1 MMRNKII
8 KAKHKFGANVIYRKT
23 ELENGVRLVTE
34 QVPGYESFALGY
46 CINIGS
52 ADDKKNYEGLAHFM
66 EHISFRRTKN
76 YTGKRLVN
84 EFESIGA
91 YVNAFTTKE
100 QTCFYVRALN
110 KHLPKCIKLL
120 SEIVANPVMLEREIQ
135 KEKDIILEEI
145 ISYEDDPEELIF
157 DLGEEMLFHGSGYSH
172 PIAGRAES
180 VKRINSA
187 VLEEHHKN
195 YYSSQNIVVSYS
207 GSVSHLD
214 VAHLVGRAY
223 LPHSKNTRANIN
235 NDFIQFP
242 KPRKLVLEKQFQ
254 QSHQLF
260 MIPTDGMHSNNRYIW
275 GIINNILGE
284 GLSSRLNQTLREKH
298 AYVYSV
304 YSTLSLMKNAGI
316 MSIYAACDKTKMNRI
331 EELILT
337 EIDKIHKNSFTEKE
351 IRSAKQQLISNT
363 IMALEGV
370 SEKMQSLARSE
381 CACCEYESLEDT
393 INMIQ
398 EITKDQ
404 IFEIIK
410 KNLTPSNWS
419 EVQLVNI

>member
-1 MMRNKII
+1 MRNKIN
-8 KAKHKFGANVIYRKT
+8 KTKHKFGANVIYRKT
-23 ELENGVRLVTE
+23 ELDNGVRLVTE
-34 QVPGYESFALGY
+34 QVPGYESFALGF

-52 ADDKKNYEGLAHFM
+52 AGDKKNYEGLAHFM
-66 EHISFRRTKN
+66 EHIAFRRTKN

-100 QTCFYVRALN
+100 LTCFYVRALN
-110 KHLPKCIKLL
+110 RHLPKCIKLL
-120 SEIVANPVMLEREIQ
+120 AEIVANPVMLDREIQ

-145 ISYEDDPEELIF
+145 VSYEDDPEELIF
-157 DLGEEMLFHGSGYSH
+157 DLGEEMLFKDSGYAH

-180 VKRINSA
+180 VKRINSDI
-187 VLEEHHKN
+187 LIEHHQN
-195 YYSSQNIVVSYS
+195 YFTTDNIVVSYS
-207 GSVSHLD
+207 GSSSHSE
-214 VAHLVGRAY
+214 VAHLLNNTY
-223 LPHSKNTRANIN
+223 LPQGKTKHEIIKNFDYLYPETH
-235 NDFIQFP
+235 
-242 KPRKLVLEKQFQ
+242 KLILEKQFQ

-260 MIPTDGMHSNNRYIW
+260 MIPTDGMHSTNRYIW

-284 GLSSRLNQTLREKH
+284 GLSSRLNQSLREKH

-304 YSTLSLMKNAGI
+304 YSTLSLMKNMGI
-316 MSIYAACDKTKMNRI
+316 MSIYAACDKSKINRI

-337 EIDKIHKNSFTEKE
+337 DINKIHKSGFTEKE

-398 EITKDQ
+398 DITKDD
-404 IFEIIK
+404 IFEIVN

-419 EVQLVNI
+419 EVQLVNL